1 MDKRLEKDITHSI
14 LVVIVGLLLLI
25 PYIININLYSLV
37 LPIILIYLGCIS
49 LYCSIRAY
57 IYYKNKGSF

>member
-1 MDKRLEKDITHSI
+1 MDKRLEKDIIHSI
-14 LVVIVGLLLLI
+14 IVLIVGLLLLI
-25 PYIININLYSLV
+25 PYIINRNLCSLV
-37 LPIILIYLGCIS
+37 LPIILIYLGCVS